1 MGTKTG
7 IEWCDHTG
15 NIWIGCTKV
24 HEGCDNCYA
33 ETYANRQLQ
42 NKETIWGHGHPR
54 QAVAS
59 VWDKFKTWNAAAKKD
74 KTIRYVFINSLS
86 DLFEKSAPTIDHK
99 GNQLTGTT
107 EDLRNRLFTEVI
119 PNSPH
124 LMFLLLTKRPSNI
137 NKMIP
142 AAWLEKP
149 PFNVIFGTSPAN
161 QSTYDNLKAH
171 LLLVKGKRFLSI
183 EPQLSYIDVGDLT
196 GIDWVINGGESA
208 KSKHRP
214 FDPEWARDI
223 RDKCKAQDI
232 PFFFKQWDKVQ
243 TIPKDLQVRE
253 FPNLY
258 NWIPIWD
265 KAQAIWQIPDM
276 IFGGIANIP
285 NENGFIGYLQGS
297 EYQAVSQQIIITNEP
312 TV

>member
-7 IEWCDHTG
+7 IEWCDHTA

-33 ETYANRQLQ
+33 ETWANRGLH
-42 NKETIWGHGHPR
+42 NNVTIWGNGHPR
-54 QAVAS
+54 QAVKS
-59 VWDKFKTWNAAAKKD
+59 VWSDIRRWQKAAKRD

-86 DLFEKSAPTIDHK
+86 DLFEKEAFVIDHN
-99 GNQLTGTT
+99 GNDLYTDDDCTQRWTT
-107 EDLRNRLFTEVI
+107 ADLRDRLFALI
-119 PNSPH
+119 PNCPN

-142 AAWLEKP
+142 EAWKESP
-149 PFNVIFGTSPAN
+149 PFNVMFGTSPAN
-161 QSTYDNLKAH
+161 QSTYNNLKAL

-196 GIDWVINGGESA
+196 GIDWLINGGESA

-214 FDPEWARDI
+214 FDVEWARDI
-223 RDKCKAQDI
+223 RDKCKTQNV
-232 PFFFKQWDKVQ
+232 PFFFKQIDKVQ
-243 TIPKDLQVRE
+243 AIPEDLQVRE

-258 NWIPIWD
+258 KWIPIVKSPFD
-265 KAQAIWQIPDM
+265 ESEMQPIWQIPN
-276 IFGGIANIP
+276 IILGGIGV
-285 NENGFIGYLQGS
+285 E
-297 EYQAVSQQIIITNEP
+297 
-312 TV
+312 